1 MCFMTR
7 HWLAF
12 LVGAVCLLV
21 MTGCDKN
28 AGVRDELFRIR
39 DNNKAE
45 MDILKKRN
53 EMLNRELND
62 LKETA
67 DKLQDSNDRLS
78 LELTNYA
85 TRPDQVKLEIIT
97 EVNTRFASIANSQQA
112 FIDQVNQSF
121 AAVDTAINAD
131 LEAGLAELEE
141 TLVEH
146 TALVRFVTGEQ
157 DSINHIFASR
167 FDSRPW
173 YQSILGKWEDMER
186 ARSASATQEAP

>member
-1 MCFMTR
+1 MTR

-67 DKLQDSNDRLS
+67 DKLKDSNDRLS

-121 AAVDTAINAD
+121 AALDTTINAD

-146 TALVRFVTGEQ
+146 TALVRFVAGEQ